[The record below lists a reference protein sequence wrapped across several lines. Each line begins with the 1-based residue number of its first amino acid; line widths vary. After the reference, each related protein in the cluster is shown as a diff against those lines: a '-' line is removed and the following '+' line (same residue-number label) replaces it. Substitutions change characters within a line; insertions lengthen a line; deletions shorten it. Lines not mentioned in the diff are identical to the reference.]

1 MGGGYS
7 RGRGSFGGGSNRGG
21 SREDADRHRETKRS
35 KFAPY

>member
-7 RGRGSFGGGSNRGG
+7 RGRSSYGGGSRGG
-21 SREDADRHRETKRS
+21 SREDADRHRENKRS